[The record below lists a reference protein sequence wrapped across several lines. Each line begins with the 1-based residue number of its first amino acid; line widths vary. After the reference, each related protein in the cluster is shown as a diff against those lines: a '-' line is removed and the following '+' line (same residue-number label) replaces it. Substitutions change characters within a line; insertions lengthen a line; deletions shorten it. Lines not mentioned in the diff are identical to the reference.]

1 MKPWI
6 MPAALALVL
15 AAAVTAGS
23 LVSAQPLPESP
34 VGESD
39 SRVSVVCPA
48 PDTAT
53 ADVRVAA
60 VAVGETVRTSKLST
74 PRKVAESNKLV
85 VVENPRQPMRVS
97 VKDTHLFGAT
107 SISSAPNGPSRGLA
121 ASGCASPQ
129 SEHWFTGVD
138 VSKEAQAD
146 LILVNLDSA
155 EAVVDLVAYGPGG
168 RLNAPRGVSVK
179 GGSQQAVPLS
189 VIDRTDQPITLKVTT
204 SQGRVAAFLRQ
215 FSWNRTAPYSSDW
228 VPDGLA
234 AATNL
239 VLPGIPAGGG
249 SRTLVVSNPG
259 ELTAGVDIDVLSP
272 TGLSQL
278 SDAQR
283 IDVPPATTQT
293 IELAPGLDGEAAG
306 VRLTSNL
313 PVTAAVL
320 VDNGRPTASIDSAVA
335 GYTPPLPSDAVWPV
349 SLGTG
354 TTGQLQLVNA
364 AATDAT
370 VTLSI
375 AKGTAAAVDTTVTVP
390 AESSTTVALP
400 KTLTTVIRIRTD
412 LTLLYGS
419 VVATSSSGGVK
430 GIAVL
435 DLVASE
441 ARSSRATIAYDPH
454 LS

>member
-6 MPAALALVL
+6 LPAGLAVVL
-15 AAAVTAGS
+15 AGVVTAGS
-23 LVSAQPLPESP
+23 LVAAQPLPEP
-34 VGESD
+34 PMGASD

-48 PDTAT
+48 PETAS
-53 ADVRVAA
+53 AEVRVAA
-60 VAVGETVRTSKLST
+60 VALGESVRTSKLAT
-74 PRKVAESNKLV
+74 PRKVAESDKLV
-85 VVENPRQPMRVS
+85 VVENPRQPLRVS
-97 VKDTHLFGAT
+97 VPDTHLFGAT
-107 SISSAPNGPSRGLA
+107 TISSAPNGPSRGLA

-138 VSKEAQAD
+138 VSKDAQAD

-168 RLNAPRGVSVK
+168 RLNAPRGISVK

-189 VIDRTDQPITLKVTT
+189 VIDRTDQPITVKVTT

-239 VLPGIPAGGG
+239 VLPGVPSGGG
-249 SRTLVVSNPG
+249 HRTLVVSNPG
-259 ELTAGVDIDVLSP
+259 ELTAGVDIEVLSP

-293 IELAPGLDGEAAG
+293 IELGPGLDGESAG

-335 GYTPPLPSDAVWPV
+335 GYTPPLPSDAIWPV

-354 TTGQLQLVNA
+354 TTGALQLVN
-364 AATDAT
+364 TGSTEAT
-370 VTLSI
+370 VTVSI
-375 AKGTAAAVDTTVTVP
+375 AKGTAAPVDSTVTVP
-390 AESSTTVALP
+390 AESSATVPVP
-400 KTLTTVIRIRTD
+400 KTLTAVIRIRTD
-412 LTLLYGS
+412 STMLYGS
-419 VVATSSSGGVK
+419 VIATSSSSGVK

-435 DLVASE
+435 DLVAGE
-441 ARSSRATIAYDPH
+441 ARSNRATISYDPH